1 VDGSVQSNE
10 DRTLNPHLQEVLRHG
25 YLWLF
30 LLALLERIGLPL
42 LLTPV
47 MIAAGAV
54 AGLGDMSLAAIILL
68 TVVAS
73 EIGDLIWYEL
83 GRSRG
88 ASVLR
93 ILCKIS
99 LEPDSCVRKSEN
111 AFARHT
117 TTALIYSKFL
127 PGVGHLGAPVAGLSG
142 MSRGRFLVVNAI
154 GSLLWA
160 ACFALIGFIPAQKLP
175 VAVVLAAAAGWL
187 LLILLIALI
196 ANIIWKYIQR
206 QRFIRSLRVSRMT
219 VAELKNALDRGE
231 RPFIVDLR
239 HALEFVVDPRTVP
252 TAVRISP
259 DELPARNAEIPRD
272 REVVLYCT
280 CPSEATSAKVAMDL
294 KKIGIIRVRPLAGG
308 LKAWQDEGY
317 PLDEF
322 FHEEETQAAS

>member
-1 VDGSVQSNE
+1 
-10 DRTLNPHLQEVLRHG
+10 LNPHVQEIIRHG

-54 AGLGDMSLAAIILL
+54 AGLGDMSLTAIIVL
-68 TVVAS
+68 TVIAS
-73 EIGDLIWYEL
+73 ELGDWLWYEL

-111 AFARHT
+111 AFALHT

-127 PGVGHLGAPVAGLSG
+127 PGIGHLGSPIAGLSG
-142 MSRGRFLVVNAI
+142 MSRRRFLVVNAV
-154 GSLLWA
+154 GSLIWA
-160 ACFALIGFIPAQKLP
+160 ACFALVGYIPARKLP
-175 VAVVLAAAAGWL
+175 IDVMLVTAAGWILVVL
-187 LLILLIALI
+187 LLALI
-196 ANIIWKYIQR
+196 GNVVWKYIQR
-206 QRFIRSLRVSRMT
+206 QRFIRSLRVSRMM
-219 VAELKNALDRGE
+219 VDELKAALDRGE

-280 CPSEATSAKVAMDL
+280 CPSEATSAKVAMEL
-294 KKIGIIRVRPLAGG
+294 KKIGITRVRPLAGG
-308 LKAWQDEGY
+308 LKAWQDQGY
-317 PLDEF
+317 PMDEF
-322 FHEEETQAAS
+322 FPQEEAQAAS

>member
-1 VDGSVQSNE
+1 
-10 DRTLNPHLQEVLRHG
+10 LNPHVQEIIRHG
-25 YLWLF
+25 YVWLF

-47 MIAAGAV
+47 MVAAGAV
-54 AGLGDMSLAAIILL
+54 AGLGDMSLTAVILV

-73 EIGDLIWYEL
+73 ELGDWFWYEL

-117 TTALIYSKFL
+117 ASALIYSKFL
-127 PGVGHLGAPVAGLSG
+127 PGIGHLGSPIAGLSG
-142 MSRGRFLVVNAI
+142 MSRRRFLIVNAV
-154 GSLLWA
+154 GSFIWA
-160 ACFALIGFIPAQKLP
+160 ACFALAGYIPARKLP
-175 VAVVLAAAAGWL
+175 IDVMLVTAAGYLFGVL
-187 LLILLIALI
+187 LLALI
-196 ANIIWKYIQR
+196 GNVIWKYIQR
-206 QRFIRSLRVSRMT
+206 ERFIRSLRVSRMS
-219 VAELKNALDRGE
+219 VEELKAAIDRGE
-231 RPFIVDLR
+231 HPFIVDLR
-239 HALEFVVDPRTVP
+239 HALEFLVEPRTVS

-259 DELPARNAEIPRD
+259 DELTVRNAEIPRD

-294 KKIGIIRVRPLAGG
+294 KKIGITRVRPLAGG
-308 LKAWQDEGY
+308 LKAWEDRGY
-317 PLDEF
+317 PMDEF
-322 FHEEETQAAS
+322 FPQEETQAAS

>member
-1 VDGSVQSNE
+1 MPVLK
-10 DRTLNPHLQEVLRHG
+10 DRRKGHFEGARLQARRKVP
-25 YLWLF
+25 
-30 LLALLERIGLPL
+30 PL
-42 LLTPV
+42 GENFGPV

-54 AGLGDMSLAAIILL
+54 AGLGDMSLTGIIVL
-68 TVVAS
+68 TVIAS
-73 EIGDLIWYEL
+73 ELGDWVWYEL

-111 AFARHT
+111 AFALHT

-127 PGVGHLGAPVAGLSG
+127 PGVGHLGSPIAGLSG
-142 MSRGRFLVVNAI
+142 MSRRRFLIVNAV
-154 GSLLWA
+154 GSLIWA
-160 ACFALIGFIPAQKLP
+160 ACFALVGYIPARKLP
-175 VAVVLAAAAGWL
+175 IDVMLATAAGWI
-187 LLILLIALI
+187 LLILLLTLI
-196 ANIIWKYIQR
+196 GNVIWKYIQR

-219 VAELKNALDRGE
+219 VDELKAALDRSE

-259 DELPARNAEIPRD
+259 DELSERNAEIPRD

-294 KKIGIIRVRPLAGG
+294 KKIGITRVRPLAGG
-308 LKAWQDEGY
+308 LKAWQDQGY
-317 PLDEF
+317 PMDEF
-322 FHEEETQAAS
+322 FPQEETNAAS

>member
-1 VDGSVQSNE
+1 M
-10 DRTLNPHLQEVLRHG
+10 NPHVQEIIRHG

-54 AGLGDMSLAAIILL
+54 AGLGDMSLTGIIVL
-68 TVVAS
+68 TVIAS
-73 EIGDLIWYEL
+73 ELGDWVWYEL

-111 AFARHT
+111 AFALHT

-127 PGVGHLGAPVAGLSG
+127 PGVGHLGSPIAGLSG
-142 MSRGRFLVVNAI
+142 MSRRRFLIVNAV
-154 GSLLWA
+154 GSLIWA
-160 ACFALIGFIPAQKLP
+160 ACFALVGYIPARKLP
-175 VAVVLAAAAGWL
+175 IDVMLATAAGWI
-187 LLILLIALI
+187 LLILLLTLI
-196 ANIIWKYIQR
+196 GNVIWKYIQR

-219 VAELKNALDRGE
+219 VDELKAALDRSE

-259 DELPARNAEIPRD
+259 DELSERNAEIPRD

-294 KKIGIIRVRPLAGG
+294 KKIGITRVRPLAGG
-308 LKAWQDEGY
+308 LKAWQDQGY
-317 PLDEF
+317 PMDEF
-322 FHEEETQAAS
+322 FPQEETNAAS

>member
-1 VDGSVQSNE
+1 
-10 DRTLNPHLQEVLRHG
+10 LNPHVQEIIRHG
-25 YLWLF
+25 YLWIF

-54 AGLGDMSLAAIILL
+54 AGLGDMSLTVIILV

-73 EIGDLIWYEL
+73 EIGDWFWYEL

-111 AFARHT
+111 AFALHT
-117 TTALIYSKFL
+117 TAALIYSKFL
-127 PGVGHLGAPVAGLSG
+127 PGVGHLGSPVAGLSG
-142 MSRGRFLVVNAI
+142 MSRRRFLIVNAI
-154 GSLLWA
+154 GSLIWA
-160 ACFALIGFIPAQKLP
+160 ACFALVGYVPARKLP
-175 VAVVLAAAAGWL
+175 IDVMLATAAGWI
-187 LLILLIALI
+187 LLILLVTLI
-196 ANIIWKYIQR
+196 ANVIWKYIQR

-219 VAELKNALDRGE
+219 IQELKTVLDRGE
-231 RPFIVDLR
+231 HPFIVDLR
-239 HALEFVVDPRTVP
+239 HALEFVVDPRTIP

-259 DELPARNAEIPRD
+259 DELPERNAEIPRD
-272 REVVLYCT
+272 REVILYCT

-294 KKIGIIRVRPLAGG
+294 RKIGITRVRPLAGG

-317 PLDEF
+317 PLHEF
-322 FHEEETQAAS
+322 FPEEEAKAAS

>member
-1 VDGSVQSNE
+1 LSPHVQE
-10 DRTLNPHLQEVLRHG
+10 IIRHG

-54 AGLGDMSLAAIILL
+54 AGLGDMSLTLIIVL
-68 TVVAS
+68 TVIAS
-73 EIGDLIWYEL
+73 ELGDWLWYEL

-111 AFARHT
+111 AFALHT

-127 PGVGHLGAPVAGLSG
+127 PGIGHLGSPIAGLSG
-142 MSRGRFLVVNAI
+142 MSRRRFLIVNAV
-154 GSLLWA
+154 GSLIWA
-160 ACFALIGFIPAQKLP
+160 TCFALVGYIPARKLP
-175 VAVVLAAAAGWL
+175 IDVMLAAAAGWIL
-187 LLILLIALI
+187 LLLLLALVG
-196 ANIIWKYIQR
+196 NVIWKYVQR

-219 VAELKNALDRGE
+219 VDELKAALDRGE
-231 RPFIVDLR
+231 RPFVVDLR

-259 DELPARNAEIPRD
+259 DDLPERNAEIPRD

-294 KKIGIIRVRPLAGG
+294 KRIGITRVRPLAGG
-308 LKAWQDEGY
+308 LKAWQDQGY

-322 FHEEETQAAS
+322 FPEEEAKTAS